1 MWTGQATMA
10 LVTGAEEEEDDDE
23 EEVVVP
29 VEPTEILEEADDLK

>member
-1 MWTGQATMA
+1 MA